1 MPTFKKDGRRLLFI
15 HVPKAGGTTIER
27 RLERAGW
34 SMGFRATGATD
45 DHFGLRRVSPQHYHG
60 AILPEIL
67 RLGRFDVIFM
77 LVRDPLARFRSEY
90 AHRNKEP
97 GQGKAELVS
106 TWADDYLA
114 RYQRDP
120 YVLDNHLRPQH
131 EFLVPNTQ
139 VYRLEDGIETML
151 ADLNGRFGVGVPTA
165 VGRRMDSNVEGRLGS
180 RDVELTDE
188 LTERLRAMYAADYET
203 FGYDR

>member
-15 HVPKAGGTTIER
+15 HVPKAGGTSIER

-60 AILPEIL
+60 AILREVL

-77 LVRDPLARFRSEY
+77 LVREPLARFRSEY
-90 AHRNKEP
+90 AHRNREP
-97 GQGKAELVS
+97 GLGGAETVS
-106 TWADDYLA
+106 AWADDVLA
-114 RYQRDP
+114 RYERNP

-151 ADLNGRFGVGVPTA
+151 ADLNERFDLGLPTRI
-165 VGRRMDSNVEGRLGS
+165 GRRMDSNVEGRLGS
-180 RDVELTDE
+180 GEVELTDD
-188 LTERLRAMYAADYET
+188 LVKRLQTMYAVDYET